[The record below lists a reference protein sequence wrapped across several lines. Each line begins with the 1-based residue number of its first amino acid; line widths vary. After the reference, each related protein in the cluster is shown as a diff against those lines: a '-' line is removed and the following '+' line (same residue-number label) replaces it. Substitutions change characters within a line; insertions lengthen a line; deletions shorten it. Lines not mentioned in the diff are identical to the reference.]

1 MRASARP
8 PGAALIG
15 LGTVVLMLALA
26 GCGRGGAASNGLI
39 HVVNLGQAD
48 VSIRW
53 QSPGV
58 VGSSGS
64 EPVAPCVDYSRGF
77 APGDQEIVITS
88 ATATARFTTTFT
100 LSASADG
107 QTVLWYAIDADG
119 RIRSTTEAAF
129 PASPFCASGPAS
141 PGVGSATGR
150 PIDTSIVPVS
160 RSKPL
165 REAQA
170 ALNACGANGPKGV
183 GVTDQFAVVGMGLV
197 PHARDV
203 PEYVDL
209 WGVEP
214 EIQTD
219 DPAWVI
225 QMGGRVDLGGG
236 TSWADDPVCVVVD
249 GRPTIFSPGT
259 SGTATESHVPPTPS
273 RSPTRALPALA
284 P

>member
-8 PGAALIG
+8 PGTALIG
-15 LGTVVLMLALA
+15 LAMVVLVLALA
-26 GCGRGGAASNGLI
+26 GCFRGGAASNGLI
-39 HVVNLGQAD
+39 HVANLGRAD

-53 QSPGV
+53 QSPGAV
-58 VGSSGS
+58 VGASGS
-64 EPVAPCVDYSRGF
+64 EPVAPCRDYARGF
-77 APGDQEIVITS
+77 GPGDEEIVITS
-88 ATATARFTTTFT
+88 ATANARFTTTFT

-129 PASPFCASGPAS
+129 PASPFCAPGSGA
-141 PGVGSATGR
+141 GSATGR
-150 PIDTSIVPVS
+150 PIDASIEPVS
-160 RSKPL
+160 RSKPS

-183 GVTDQFAVVGMGLV
+183 GVTDQFAIVGMGLV
-197 PHARDV
+197 AHARDV

-209 WGVEP
+209 WGGEP

-249 GRPTIFSPGT
+249 GRPTIFSPRT
-259 SGTATESHVPPTPS
+259 SGTATESHIPPTPPG
-273 RSPTRALPALA
+273 SPTRALPALA